1 MKYHFVVNG
10 YAKDARRQMEEQA
23 GFARKYLGGLVQ
35 GEAIIY
41 CKSAEDIQ
49 ELQANHAKE
58 AIIITGSQYVPEAI
72 LETLCARA
80 DSGGL
85 YIFGSDGSGVELA
98 VRMAARLSGSSA
110 TEVGALHLPE
120 KQKLTEVGALHLPEK
135 QEATYEICKLYIS
148 KKVYANHMEAV
159 FSMDQGPFCISLA
172 RGVGRQELNQ
182 GGFAVKEEIACKP
195 QWEYLVSQE
204 FYPED
209 AEVGLA
215 DAKVIL
221 AAGRGVNGKVN
232 MAVVDEAAKHLG
244 AEVAVSR
251 PAAMNVWKPMDRLI
265 GVSGVLAEPEICITA
280 GVSGAAAFYA
290 GIEKS
295 KFIAAINTDGN
306 APIMKMADVAIE
318 GDFLPILEE
327 LIKISK

>member
-120 KQKLTEVGALHLPEK
+120 KQ
-135 QEATYEICKLYIS
+135 EAAYEICKLYIS